1 MEPIEPNKIELETK
15 RVNAH
20 SNIEKPGNSQF
31 EKKAEPLKETS
42 NGAGES
48 IDSTQLEDIAKSLN
62 AFLNTNGTDLEI
74 EIHKD
79 TKTAIFKIVRKDDNK
94 VIKEIPPKKVL
105 DLAVKIRG
113 LVGSL
118 HDSNA

>member
-1 MEPIEPNKIELETK
+1 MNKFL
-15 RVNAH
+15 N
-20 SNIEKPGNSQF
+20 
-31 EKKAEPLKETS
+31 
-42 NGAGES
+42 
-48 IDSTQLEDIAKSLN
+48 STQ
-62 AFLNTNGTDLEI
+62 TDLEV

-94 VIKEIPPKKVL
+94 VIKEIPPKEVL
-105 DLAVKIRG
+105 ELAAKIRS